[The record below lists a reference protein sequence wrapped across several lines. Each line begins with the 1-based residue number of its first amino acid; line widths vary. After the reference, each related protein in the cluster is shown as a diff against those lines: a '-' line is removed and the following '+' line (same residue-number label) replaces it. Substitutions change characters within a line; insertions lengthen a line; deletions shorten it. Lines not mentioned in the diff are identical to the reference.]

1 MCWSCF
7 CGIWRT
13 WISGWTW
20 LASALEW
27 CHRHLLDS
35 RRFVDRCW
43 GRVCFVGRSSL
54 LVNQDHRQSIS
65 SLISYIKMQRA
76 FLISQLL
83 LVANIPT
90 MALANI
96 FLRWGDDTKS
106 DRIIGGEEV
115 SVFYCAIH
123 YFVHTWYVSCVW
135 AIMVLTSPTLDY
147 FILGDVDWGGGSIPL
162 LGVYARWSGSLLWG
176 EYDCSGCSVDGC
188 VSLQN
193 EWKFTFFT
201 TALIAILIWHEPH
214 THPLYSC
221 IK

>member
-1 MCWSCF
+1 
-7 CGIWRT
+7 
-13 WISGWTW
+13 
-20 LASALEW
+20 
-27 CHRHLLDS
+27 
-35 RRFVDRCW
+35 
-43 GRVCFVGRSSL
+43 
-54 LVNQDHRQSIS
+54 
-65 SLISYIKMQRA
+65 
-76 FLISQLL
+76 
-83 LVANIPT
+83 

-96 FLRWGDDTKS
+96 FLPWGDDTKS

-123 YFVHTWYVSCVW
+123 YFVHTLYVSCVL

-147 FILGDVDWGGGSIPL
+147 FILGDVDWGGGSISL

-201 TALIAILIWHEPH
+201 TALIAILI
-214 THPLYSC
+214 
-221 IK
+221 